1 MLITRGSYSRILVF
15 ALCCAIAIL
24 ACGCG
29 GGGGGTSTGGN
40 GGGNGGGTDTIPPVI
55 SSPSVQPTLVQPVG
69 ADVTI
74 RATVTDNV
82 GVTSVTATITKP
94 DNSKITL
101 TMNLSGTS
109 TYTAIWKPDVTSID
123 PGASIKIVI
132 TAKDAAG
139 NTTNSPTLTVT
150 FEGPPPPPPPP

>member
-1 MLITRGSYSRILVF
+1 MLTTRGRCSRILIFVLWC
-15 ALCCAIAIL
+15 ALAIL

-29 GGGGGTSTGGN
+29 GGGGGSV
-40 GGGNGGGTDTIPPVI
+40 DTTPPVI
-55 SSPSVQPTLVQPVG
+55 SSPSVQPTLLPPVG

-82 GVTSVTATITKP
+82 GVASVTATITKP

-101 TMNLSGTS
+101 TMNLSGAS
-109 TYTAIWKPDVTSID
+109 TYTATWKPDVTNIE
-123 PGASIKIVI
+123 PGTSIKIVI

-139 NTTNSPTLTVT
+139 NTANSPVFT
-150 FEGPPPPPPPP
+150 FEEPPPPPPPPTQ